1 MEGEDLADG
10 FADLVAGVEGD
21 AGALAEAAA
30 FELEAE
36 FEEEE
41 LFEDEAAVG
50 GGGPVLELGHGCVF
64 RREVYA
70 AERGFA
76 IGQIEALKHGGG
88 QALGDGAAHAFEE
101 VEDDLALPAGSES
114 GAAEG
119 LVDGGD
125 AADFEQACFGVVA
138 GVGEDLKLRLD
149 HFEVAGGAGGLDLA
163 EDGDGLA
170 ALEFAVEVGAVE
182 PETLEDEAALAEGQL
197 EDGHAAG
204 AEDGGVADLGDDAGG
219 FAGLEL
225 VEAAGVLAV
234 FVAEGE
240 MVEEVFRGGDGFG
253 CELLGDMRADAA
265 HELYRG
271 IEAGH

>member
-1 MEGEDLADG
+1 MLGGQDFGGRHEGGLVAVLHGDEHGLQRDDGLAGADIALEEAAHGVGLLHVGDDFAQGAFLRGGGVEGEDLADG
-10 FADLVAGVEGD
+10 FADLVAGLEGD

-50 GGGPVLELGHGCVF
+50 GGGPVLELGHGCAF
-64 RREVYA
+64 GREVHFGRA
-70 AERGFA
+70 RIRDRADRGA
-76 IGQIEALKHGGG
+76 KHGGG

-114 GAAEG
+114 GAAER

-138 GVGEDLKLRLD
+138 RVGQDLKLRLD

-170 ALEFAVEVGAVE
+170 GVGICR
-182 PETLEDEAALAEGQL
+182 
-197 EDGHAAG
+197 
-204 AEDGGVADLGDDAGG
+204 
-219 FAGLEL
+219 
-225 VEAAGVLAV
+225 
-234 FVAEGE
+234 
-240 MVEEVFRGGDGFG
+240 RG
-253 CELLGDMRADAA
+253 RS
-265 HELYRG
+265 RG
-271 IEAGH
+271 TRGT